1 MNILHIITQKPNS
14 TGSGVYLTGIV
25 DGLKK
30 MGNKQA
36 VIAGIDIEDDNRCF
50 DESVDF
56 YPVLFNK
63 APLDF
68 SVVGMSDSM
77 PYKSTRYRD
86 LKKYQVQAL
95 KDEFQ
100 KNIEIAVEKL
110 RPDIIICHHLYLLT
124 SFVRNLIKDIKVV
137 AICHGTCLRQL
148 KTIDLETDY
157 IIDGIRKL
165 DAVFALHNIQKNDII
180 STFSI
185 DAKKVNVVGSGYNDK
200 IFYNRS
206 YQLSTKKI
214 YISYAGKICESK
226 GLKSLIKALSLL
238 KYPSDFIELNFAGV
252 GSDVKTYNEIIELAK
267 GCKYKINFVGKLKQH
282 DLAELFNKSQL
293 FILPSYY
300 EGLPVVVLEALAC
313 GDDVILTDISG
324 VRDWIGDK
332 INTSGK
338 IDYVELPSMIGQ
350 GLPKCDELS
359 SFEKRLAESI
369 DKSVKRIIHKTNM
382 TNVDMFDKT
391 WDALTARIYEIIMDN
406 KL

>member
-25 DGLKK
+25 DGFRK

-36 VIAGIDIEDDNRCF
+36 VIAGIDIEDDNRYF

-86 LKKYQVQAL
+86 LKKCQVQAL

-148 KTIDLETDY
+148 KTIDLESDY

-165 DAVFALHNIQKNDII
+165 DAVFALHNVQKNEII

-185 DAKKVNVVGSGYNDK
+185 DADKVKVIGSGYNEK
-200 IFYNRS
+200 IFYNRN

-226 GLKSLIKALSLL
+226 GLKSLIKALGLL

-332 INTSGK
+332 INRSGK

-359 SFEKRLAESI
+359 SFEKRLAKSI

-391 WDALTARIYEIIMDN
+391 WDALTVRIYEIIIDN